1 MNSTTAPA
9 PMLRRQRQTKIV
21 STIGPASSS
30 LETIRA
36 LFVAGVDTFRL
47 NFSHG
52 SHEDH
57 GQRYHHIRQ
66 VEKEFGR
73 PIGVFADLQ
82 GPKLRLGQFEGGFI
96 AVEPGHQLWLDSD
109 KTLGGPERVYLPH
122 PEIITALNVGDPLLV
137 DDGKVRL
144 KVVEKKA
151 DAVKVE
157 VVVGQKLMDRKGIN
171 VPATLIHMSALT
183 DKDRVDLDFA
193 LSLGVDWIA
202 LSFVQRPE
210 DITEARA
217 LIGDRAGIIAKIE
230 KPMAIESLE
239 GIVALTDAVM
249 LARGDLGVEIPAEQV
264 PVVQKRVIQVVRE
277 AGKPLIIATQ
287 MLESMINSP
296 TPTRAE
302 ASDVATAVF
311 DGADAVMTSA
321 ETASGDYPLE
331 TVMIMDK
338 IARTV
343 ETSSVYAD
351 LMKRQHPAAECSVSS
366 AITMAAHQVA
376 ETLDA
381 KAIATF
387 STSGSTALRMVRER
401 PRVPVVCLSPNE
413 RVVRR
418 LAMSFGANP
427 VLVSAMAKFD
437 ELIGLAKQ
445 TLNQH
450 HFAQAGDTVVIT
462 AGELHGE
469 PGKTNTLRVVT
480 L

>member
-1 MNSTTAPA
+1 MTNSVS

-21 STIGPASSS
+21 STLGPASSS
-30 LETIRA
+30 LEMVRA

-57 GQRYHHIRQ
+57 GERYRLVRQ

-73 PIGVFADLQ
+73 PIGIFADLQ

-96 AVEPGHQLWLDSD
+96 NVTAGHQLWLDSD

-137 DDGKVRL
+137 DDGKVSL
-144 KVVEKKA
+144 KVIEKKA

-157 VVVGQKLMDRKGIN
+157 VVVGHKLMDRKGIN
-171 VPATLIHMSALT
+171 IPATLIQMSVLT
-183 DKDRVDLDFA
+183 EKDRKDLAFA
-193 LSLGVDWIA
+193 LDLGVDWIA

-230 KPMAIESLE
+230 KPMAIDSLE

-264 PVVQKRVIQVVRE
+264 PVVQKRAVQIVRE

-321 ETASGDYPLE
+321 ETASGEFPLE
-331 TVMIMDK
+331 AVGFMDK
-338 IARTV
+338 VARTV
-343 ETSSVYAD
+343 ETSPVYAD
-351 LMKRQHPAAECSVSS
+351 IMNARHPQTAHTTSN
-366 AITMAAHQVA
+366 AITAAAHHVA
-376 ETLDA
+376 QTLDA

-387 STSGSTALRMVRER
+387 STSGQTALRMVRER
-401 PRVPVVCLSPNE
+401 PNIPVVCMSPDE
-413 RVVRR
+413 KVVRR
-418 LAMSFGANP
+418 LALSFGANP
-427 VLVSAMAKFD
+427 VLVSKQDKFD
-437 ELIGLAKQ
+437 DLIKLAKD
-445 TLNQH
+445 TLLQH
-450 HFAQAGDTVVIT
+450 KFANSGETAVVT
-462 AGELHGE
+462 CGELHGE
-469 PGKTNTLRVVT
+469 SGKTNTLRVVS

>member
-1 MNSTTAPA
+1 
-9 PMLRRQRQTKIV
+9 MLRRQRQTKIV

-30 LETIRA
+30 LEMIRA

-57 GQRYHHIRQ
+57 GQRYKYIRQ
-66 VEKEFGR
+66 VEEEFGR
-73 PIGVFADLQ
+73 PIGILADLQ
-82 GPKLRLGQFEGGFI
+82 GPKLRLGQFEGGF
-96 AVEPGHQLWLDSD
+96 VNVGPGHQIWLDSD
-109 KTLGGPERVYLPH
+109 KTPGNADRVCLPH

-144 KVVEKKA
+144 KVIEKKA
-151 DAVKVE
+151 DSVKVE

-171 VPATLIHMSALT
+171 VPATLIHVSALT
-183 DKDRVDLDFA
+183 EKDRKDLDFA

-217 LIGDRAGIIAKIE
+217 IIGDRAGIIAKIE
-230 KPMAIESLE
+230 KPMAIDSLDA
-239 GIVALTDAVM
+239 IVALTDAVM

-264 PVVQKRVIQVVRE
+264 PVVQKRVIQSVRE

-321 ETASGDYPLE
+321 ETASGEFPIE
-331 TVMIMDK
+331 TVTIMDK
-338 IARTV
+338 VARTV
-343 ETSSVYAD
+343 ETSDVYAN
-351 LMKRQHPAAECSVSS
+351 LMNRQHPATEHNTSG
-366 AITMAAHQVA
+366 AITAAAQHVA
-376 ETLDA
+376 KTLNA

-387 STSGSTALRMVRER
+387 STSGQTALRMVRER
-401 PRVPVVCLSPNE
+401 PQVPVVCLSPDQ

-418 LAMSFGANP
+418 LALSFGANP
-427 VLVSAMAKFD
+427 VLVNTMNKFD
-437 ELIGLAKQ
+437 DLIALAKQ
-445 TLNQH
+445 TVIGH
-450 HFAQAGDTVVIT
+450 HFAQVGDMVVIT

-469 PGKTNTLRVVT
+469 SGKTNTLRVVT
-480 L
+480 V

>member
-1 MNSTTAPA
+1 MTTSVS

-21 STIGPASSS
+21 STLGPASSS
-30 LETIRA
+30 LEMVRA

-57 GQRYHHIRQ
+57 AERYRIVRQ

-73 PIGVFADLQ
+73 PIGIFADLQ

-96 AVEPGHQLWLDSD
+96 NVTSGHQLWLDSD
-109 KTLGGPERVYLPH
+109 KTLGGPDRVYLPH

-137 DDGKVRL
+137 DDGKVSL
-144 KVVEKKA
+144 KVIEKKA
-151 DAVKVE
+151 DSVKVE
-157 VVVGQKLMDRKGIN
+157 VVVGHKLMDRKGIN
-171 VPATLIHMSALT
+171 IPATLIQMSVLT
-183 DKDRVDLDFA
+183 EKDRKDLAFA
-193 LSLGVDWIA
+193 LDLGVDWIA

-230 KPMAIESLE
+230 KPMAIDSLE

-264 PVVQKRVIQVVRE
+264 PVVQKRAVQIVRE

-321 ETASGDYPLE
+321 ETASGEFPLE
-331 TVMIMDK
+331 AVGFMDK
-338 IARTV
+338 VARTV
-343 ETSSVYAD
+343 ETSPVYAD
-351 LMKRQHPAAECSVSS
+351 IMSARHPQTAHTTSN
-366 AITMAAHQVA
+366 AITAAAHHVA
-376 ETLDA
+376 QTLDA

-387 STSGSTALRMVRER
+387 STSGQTALRMVRER
-401 PRVPVVCLSPNE
+401 PNVPVVCMSPDE
-413 RVVRR
+413 KVVRR
-418 LAMSFGANP
+418 LALSFGANP
-427 VLVSAMAKFD
+427 VLVSKQDKFD
-437 ELIGLAKQ
+437 DLIKLAKD
-445 TLNQH
+445 TILQH
-450 HFAQAGDTVVIT
+450 HFAKSGETVVVT
-462 AGELHGE
+462 CGELHGE
-469 PGKTNTLRVVT
+469 SGKTNTLRVVT

>member
-1 MNSTTAPA
+1 MTASVS

-21 STIGPASSS
+21 STLGPASSS
-30 LETIRA
+30 LEMIRA

-52 SHEDH
+52 NHEDH
-57 GQRYHHIRQ
+57 GERYRLVRQ

-73 PIGVFADLQ
+73 PIGIFADLQ

-96 AVEPGHQLWLDSD
+96 NVTPGHQLWLDSD
-109 KTLGGPERVYLPH
+109 KTPGGPDRVFLPH

-137 DDGKVRL
+137 DDGKVSL
-144 KVVEKKA
+144 KVIEKKA

-157 VVVGQKLMDRKGIN
+157 VVVGHKLMDRKGIN
-171 VPATLIHMSALT
+171 IPATLIQMSVLT
-183 DKDRVDLDFA
+183 PKDRKDLEFA
-193 LSLGVDWIA
+193 LELGVDWIA

-230 KPMAIESLE
+230 KPMAIDSIE

-264 PVVQKRVIQVVRE
+264 PVVQKRVIQIVRE

-321 ETASGDYPLE
+321 ETASGEFPIE
-331 TVMIMDK
+331 TVTIMDK

-351 LMKRQHPAAECSVSS
+351 LMATRHPHTENTTSN
-366 AITMAAHQVA
+366 AITTAAHNVA
-376 ETLDA
+376 KILDA

-387 STSGSTALRMVRER
+387 STSGQTALRMVRER
-401 PRVPVVCLSPNE
+401 PRVPVVCMSTDE
-413 RVVRR
+413 KVVRR
-418 LAMSFGANP
+418 LALSFGANP
-427 VLVSAMAKFD
+427 ILVKPMDKFD
-437 ELIGLAKQ
+437 DLIAFAKTMLQ
-445 TLNQH
+445 QH
-450 HFAQAGDTVVIT
+450 HFVNTGEMAVIT

-469 PGKTNTLRVVT
+469 SGKTNTLRVVSV
-480 L
+480 

>member
-1 MNSTTAPA
+1 MISSS

-21 STIGPASSS
+21 STLGPASSS
-30 LETIRA
+30 LEMIRA

-57 GQRYHHIRQ
+57 GMRYRLVRQ
-66 VEKEFGR
+66 VEEEFGR
-73 PIGVFADLQ
+73 PVGIFADLQ

-96 AVEPGHQLWLDSD
+96 NVSSGHQLWLDSD
-109 KTLGGPERVYLPH
+109 KTPGGPDRVYLPH

-137 DDGKVRL
+137 DDGKVQL
-144 KVVEKKA
+144 KVIEKKA

-171 VPATLIHMSALT
+171 IPATLIQMSVLT
-183 DKDRVDLDFA
+183 DKDRKDMAFA
-193 LSLGVDWIA
+193 LDLGVDWIA

-230 KPMAIESLE
+230 KPMAIDSLE

-264 PVVQKRVIQVVRE
+264 PVVQKRACQIVRD

-321 ETASGDYPLE
+321 ETASGEFPLE
-331 TVMIMDK
+331 AVTFMDK
-338 IARTV
+338 VARTV
-343 ETSSVYAD
+343 ESSSVYAD
-351 LMKRQHPAAECSVSS
+351 MMARRHPQTEHTVSN
-366 AITMAAHQVA
+366 AITTAAYHVA
-376 ETLDA
+376 GLIDA

-387 STSGSTALRMVRER
+387 STSGQTALRMVRER
-401 PRVPVVCLSPNE
+401 PNIPVICLSPDQQ
-413 RVVRR
+413 VVRR
-418 LAMSFGANP
+418 LALSFGANP
-427 VLVSAMAKFD
+427 VLVTAMDKFD
-437 ELIGLAKQ
+437 DLITLARQ
-445 TLNQH
+445 TVLQH
-450 HFAQAGDTVVIT
+450 RFAGPGETLVIT
-462 AGELHGE
+462 AGELHGKT
-469 PGKTNTLRVVT
+469 GKTNTLRVVT